1 MKKALLIILP
11 IIVVIVV
18 ILLFLKKNKDN
29 DDDSGTDT
37 KTVIGKTAFAK
48 NPNGINI
55 RRGQSTT
62 ATIIK
67 QDAIGKIGKVIEV
80 VDGADLLSTEK
91 WYRVELDKPVIY
103 KEEGGIVGIKT
114 HIASIGYVRSDVV
127 TLE

>member
-18 ILLFLKKNKDN
+18 IFLFLKKNKDN

-67 QDAIGKIGKVIEV
+67 KDAKGKIGKVIEV

-91 WYRVELDKPVIY
+91 WYRVELSEPAIY
-103 KEEGGIVGIKT
+103 NETTGIAGGMMHT
-114 HIASIGYVRSDVV
+114 ATIGYVRSDVV